1 MISTPYPATHA
12 LSGARGI
19 GSSRIAL
26 DIGPADVVQ
35 LLLCDG
41 SSLLARV
48 IAAAAAIEQIMA
60 ETRYQG
66 SFTFERR
73 IRHSRK
79 WPAPASPIRTWCWE
93 RRRG

>member
-1 MISTPYPATHA
+1 MISTAYPATHA

-19 GSSRIAL
+19 GNCRIAL

-41 SSLLARV
+41 SSLLARA

-79 WPAPASPIRTWCWE
+79 WPAPASPIRAWCWD